1 MSSTHH
7 SSKQQHV
14 PNKDQ
19 NDSSLSSLY
28 ISPPVSSPHVK
39 ANANSSI
46 SSNSSNSSR
55 NDNTSSQQIASSIE
69 KDAESHQVEP
79 KQQNLV
85 QRKRRPETPDRYV
98 VDFGEIDAR
107 LIDTLNQPSTSADAI
122 TSHSHG
128 RSASALKKRR
138 KSATPANQHF
148 ITDYFKQ
155 PATTPVSVSDVIK
168 HEDTTASKVSKV
180 QSKQQHKNSS
190 LDPDQMLNDNIEV
203 TLPQPHTPRKC
214 KRARDAPVEAAFKTP
229 KRGRAVLEVPSSTPG
244 LSPIT
249 KASLSAAALVAAG
262 VRDLSFV
269 SPTPRA
275 RWSKVAPVVPPFRIT
290 PGNISGE
297 NLDDVKIGSVVAAS
311 VWEDYEEVG
320 VNVNCAMGS
329 ETDEDYFSDSHT
341 HEKQQRKR
349 LEQDRID
356 SPVLTQ
362 LHPILGR
369 AREPQYEKELQVS
382 GSSGRSFS
390 EEAEADTEPE
400 YGHEIESELD
410 KADMEIVRTKLAS
423 ESICSTVSSIRSPLP
438 ILNPDQKH
446 SDVDDDE
453 DPCSALSLSL
463 EFPCAQQASE
473 SVYSCNVSS
482 FADDKKVKENG
493 FICGTQ
499 HSVGRK
505 RGDDMTRIGI
515 QAETE
520 ADNDDMVNSSADDE
534 VLRVWAEQ
542 RQQAPPAFLLL
553 ESRYDPV
560 DDRSFAADSEAAA
573 AAAVMAAVAAEEDL
587 FSPRRRHRSSQS
599 LSQSLGPCDSITT
612 VTTVGGSR
620 RTGQRYPY
628 STQRPLEHDTE
639 AEDNDMSDVNDV
651 NDDSDR
657 ARIACLNSCIQ
668 QQNCLSHH
676 RQVTMPFT
684 QHLQF
689 TQVQPIPARQHQNQQ
704 QQILTNEASPS
715 TQYYVDHILT
725 TSMLESLPLPELQP
739 SSSSPAHMRR
749 HPPNSH
755 THRERNQPF

>member
-14 PNKDQ
+14 PNKDHD
-19 NDSSLSSLY
+19 DSSLSSLY
-28 ISPPVSSPHVK
+28 ISPPVSSPHIK
-39 ANANSSI
+39 ANANTSI
-46 SSNSSNSSR
+46 SSNSSNSSS

-69 KDAESHQVEP
+69 KDAEFHQVEP

-85 QRKRRPETPDRYV
+85 KRKRRSETTDRYV

-107 LIDTLNQPSTSADAI
+107 LMDTLNQPSASGDAI
-122 TSHSHG
+122 MSNGHG
-128 RSASALKKRR
+128 RSVSSQKKRR

-155 PATTPVSVSDVIK
+155 PVAALVSAVGVIK
-168 HEDTTASKVSKV
+168 HEDTTTGKESKSPLN
-180 QSKQQHKNSS
+180 QQHKNSS
-190 LDPDQMLNDNIEV
+190 SDPEQMLNDNIEV

-214 KRARDAPVEAAFKTP
+214 KRARGAPVEAAFKTP

-249 KASLSAAALVAAG
+249 KASLSAAAMVATG
-262 VRDLSFV
+262 VGDLSFV

-297 NLDDVKIGSVVAAS
+297 KLDGMRIGSVVAAS

-329 ETDEDYFSDSHT
+329 ETDEDYLSDNHT

-349 LEQDRID
+349 LERDRID
-356 SPVLTQ
+356 SLTLTQ
-362 LHPILGR
+362 LQPIQGR
-369 AREPQYEKELQVS
+369 AREPQYEKELQIS
-382 GSSGRSFS
+382 GSSSRSFS
-390 EEAEADTEPE
+390 EEDEADTEPE
-400 YGHEIESELD
+400 DEIESEFD

-423 ESICSTVSSIRSPLP
+423 ESICSTVSSIRSPLC

-446 SDVDDDE
+446 GDVDDDE
-453 DPCSALSLSL
+453 DPGSVLSSSL
-463 EFPCAQQASE
+463 EFPCAQRASE

-482 FADDKKVKENG
+482 FADDNKVKENG

-499 HSVGRK
+499 HSMGKK
-505 RGDDMTRIGI
+505 RGDNLTRIGI
-515 QAETE
+515 QAGTE
-520 ADNDDMVNSSADDE
+520 ADNDDIINSSADDE

-573 AAAVMAAVAAEEDL
+573 AAAAVMAAVAAEEDL

-599 LSQSLGPCDSITT
+599 FSQSLGPCDSINTMTT
-612 VTTVGGSR
+612 AGGNR
-620 RTGQRYPY
+620 RTGERYPY

-651 NDDSDR
+651 KADSDR
-657 ARIACLNSCIQ
+657 ASIACLNSCSQ
-668 QQNCLSHH
+668 QQNCSSHRH
-676 RQVTMPFT
+676 QVTMPFT

-689 TQVQPIPARQHQNQQ
+689 TQAQPIPVSQYQNQQ
-704 QQILTNEASPS
+704 QQILTNEASQS

-749 HPPNSH
+749 HAPNSH
-755 THRERNQPF
+755 KRREWNQPF